1 MSFRLVPSFP
11 RNWYRDEEDCD
22 EHNHER
28 YAPLKSPDNV
38 RYSQEGSQRQLQ
50 LVGFWRKA
58 SDDFAGRVR
67 QAQLARNA
75 AIDPAALCVQCQ

>member
-1 MSFRLVPSFP
+1 MRFRLVPSFP
-11 RNWYRDEEDCD
+11 RNWYRDVEDC
-22 EHNHER
+22 ETITNTTFPER
-28 YAPLKSPDNV
+28 PNNV